1 MKYLLFI
8 LLLTGCSVQKSI
20 TERPYICYEVF
31 ETSNK
36 EVVHRF
42 ANLSLTKG
50 RDEYLDS
57 ILCHPFDTVVIK
69 DYERGLFRK
78 RKTVFVIN
86 K

>member
-1 MKYLLFI
+1 MKYII
-8 LLLTGCSVQKSI
+8 LLLLLTSCSFQRSI

-42 ANLSLTKG
+42 ANLYLTAG
-50 RDEYLDS
+50 RDEYLDTV
-57 ILCHPFDTVVIK
+57 LCQPFDTIVIK
-69 DYERGLFRK
+69 DYERGLWRR